1 MKHCRTLSHLLPF
14 LVVGVLLVSGG
25 LVSRGNEKSANVTNG
40 VAVLYPADEGIVEGN
55 VTLIMVVAPASKPQP
70 TVSVDGKAVG
80 VERMAFSS
88 IWTTRL
94 ARISPASFA
103 GQGNPAAT
111 LLLKDKSDKVML
123 VAAVSLD
130 EGRHVI
136 DADGTKVSVFRKQ
149 AAGSKATPE
158 GWSVFHTHQAQ
169 TTKDSAEALACER
182 CHTMSRADSGRVLGT
197 VKVPGSCEECH
208 SDVDLQLIHRHVL
221 DSLSKC
227 HTCHDPHGSTRAK
240 LLVDDQEK
248 LCTRCHEGG
257 HSKM

>member
-1 MKHCRTLSHLLPF
+1 MKHCRTILWFLPMVVVATV
-14 LVVGVLLVSGG
+14 LVAGG
-25 LVSRGNEKSANVTNG
+25 LVSKGDERSPVAGND
-40 VAVLYPADEGIVEGN
+40 VAVLYPRDGCIVEGD

-70 TVSVDGKAVG
+70 TVSVDGKPVG
-80 VERMAFSS
+80 VERMAFSP
-88 IWTTRL
+88 IWITRL
-94 ARISPASFA
+94 TRINPASFSP
-103 GQGNPAAT
+103 QGNPAAT
-111 LLLKDKSDKVML
+111 SLLKDKSDKVML
-123 VAAVSLD
+123 VAAVSLA

-136 DADGTKVSVFRKQ
+136 DANGAKVNVFRKQ
-149 AAGSKATPE
+149 AAGSPTAPE
-158 GWSVFHTHQAQ
+158 GWPVFHTHQAQ

-182 CHTMSRADSGRVLGT
+182 CHTMSRADNGRVLGT
-197 VKVPGSCEECH
+197 VKVPGNCEECH
-208 SDVDLQLIHRHVL
+208 TDVDLQLIHRHVL